1 MNENLEFCARLKC
14 EYYIK
19 NIKMMYNWSH
29 IPEDDIYSYLDAL
42 GVSEYRDAIKWLLT
56 NKASLDADININIG
70 IFASED
76 STQSEKGHALDRLK
90 VALVVC
96 NKTQAIKILSS
107 IVLYSNNPKEDIENI
122 ETF

>member
-19 NIKMMYNWSH
+19 NIKMLYKWSNV
-29 IPEDDIYSYLDAL
+29 PEDDIYSFLDVL

-56 NKASLDADININIG
+56 RKPVLNVQINIAIKSLLEYQRGTTEYINI
-70 IFASED
+70 
-76 STQSEKGHALDRLK
+76 LNRLK

-96 NKTQAIKILSS
+96 NKTQAVTILTS
-107 IVLYSNNPKEDIENI
+107 IAQYSNNPKEDIKYLT
-122 ETF
+122 TF

>member
-1 MNENLEFCARLKC
+1 MNENLKFCARLKC

-42 GVSEYRDAIKWLLT
+42 GVAEYRDAIKWLLIRKSVL
-56 NKASLDADININIG
+56 NVQINIAISSLPKYQRGTTEYINI
-70 IFASED
+70 
-76 STQSEKGHALDRLK
+76 LNRLK

-96 NKTQAIKILSS
+96 NKTQAVTILTSIAQYSS
-107 IVLYSNNPKEDIENI
+107 NPKDDIKYLT
-122 ETF
+122 TF